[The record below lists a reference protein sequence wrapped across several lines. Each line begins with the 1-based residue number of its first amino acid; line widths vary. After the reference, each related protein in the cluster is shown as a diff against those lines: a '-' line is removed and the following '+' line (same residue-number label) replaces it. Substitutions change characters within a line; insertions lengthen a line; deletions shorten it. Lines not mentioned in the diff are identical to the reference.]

1 MKMLARSVLV
11 MEIFIMGFAL
21 LLAKDLPDSGGLIFG
36 GVIALLA
43 FLAAG
48 TLKRKTGWIL
58 GWLVQFLMIAYG
70 FVVFTMFFLGAL
82 FAGLWAAAIIIG
94 RKGEAARAAFSEG
107 REDEKSQ

>member
-1 MKMLARSVLV
+1 M
-11 MEIFIMGFAL
+11 
-21 LLAKDLPDSGGLIFG
+21 PDSEGLIFG
-36 GVIALLA
+36 GVIATLA

-48 TLKRKTGWIL
+48 MLKRKVGWIL
-58 GWLVQFLMIAYG
+58 GWLVQGLMIAYG

-107 REDEKSQ
+107 REGQNSQ

>member
-1 MKMLARSVLV
+1 
-11 MEIFIMGFAL
+11 
-21 LLAKDLPDSGGLIFG
+21 LIFG
-36 GVIALLA
+36 GVIATLA

-48 TLKRKTGWIL
+48 MLKRKVGWIL
-58 GWLVQFLMIAYG
+58 GWLVQGLMIAYG

-107 REDEKSQ
+107 REGQNSQ

>member
-1 MKMLARSVLV
+1 MLARSVLV

-21 LLAKDLPDSGGLIFG
+21 LLAKDLPDSEGLIFG
-36 GVIALLA
+36 GVIATLA
-43 FLAAG
+43 IPAAG
-48 TLKRKTGWIL
+48 MLKRKVGWIL
-58 GWLVQFLMIAYG
+58 GWLVQGLMIAYG

-107 REDEKSQ
+107 REGQNSQ